1 MEYTLRLYEQKNCLK
16 VVFLVNSCNIF
27 PIFNQIYDE
36 MKRSIK
42 FLPEIK
48 QEELKKIVEAILK
61 TCKDVEKIILF
72 GSYARGDYKEAKDL
86 KENRR
91 TGHISD
97 YDVLIVTEQKKS
109 TDKFASWN
117 KAEKLKLTAP
127 VRVIAHDIENLNIN
141 LAEGQYF
148 FTDIKK
154 EGIALFDSKKYKL
167 ANKRK
172 LKPKEKQRIA
182 QDHFSSWFKSAKTFF
197 NQYENAVTMGDF
209 KNASFQLHQSV
220 ESSYKAILLV
230 FTNYNPNEHFLWM
243 LGQRTSKY
251 HPDLKTLFPKKNQK
265 DKDRFKLLDD
275 AYIGGRYDPDFKIS
289 KQDLA
294 ILAKDVKKLLA
305 LTEIV
310 CQRKIQNL
318 IEEK

>member
-1 MEYTLRLYEQKNCLK
+1 MKKSLK
-16 VVFLVNSCNIF
+16 H
-27 PIFNQIYDE
+27 
-36 MKRSIK
+36 
-42 FLPEIK
+42 LPESK
-48 QEELKKIVEAILK
+48 REELQKIVAAIQK
-61 TCKDVEKIILF
+61 SCKDVEKIILF

-86 KENRR
+86 KEGRR

-97 YDVLIVTEQKKS
+97 YDVLVVTEKKKS

-117 KAEKLKLTAP
+117 RTEKLKLTAP
-127 VRVIAHDIENLNIN
+127 VRVIAHDIESLNIN

-154 EGIALFDSKKYKL
+154 EGITLFDSKKYKL

-197 NQYENAVTMGDF
+197 SQYENAVKMSDY
-209 KNASFQLHQSV
+209 KNAAFQLHQSV
-220 ESSYKAILLV
+220 ESSYKTILLV
-230 FTNYNPNEHFLWM
+230 FTNYNPNEHFLWL
-243 LGQRTSKY
+243 LGQRTGKY
-251 HPDLKTLFPKKNQK
+251 HPDLKALFPKKNQK

-275 AYIGGRYDPDFKIS
+275 AYIGGRYDPDFRIS
-289 KQDLA
+289 KQDLV
-294 ILAKDVKKLLA
+294 ILAKDVKKLLE
-305 LTEIV
+305 LTEEI
-310 CQRKIQNL
+310 CRQKIQSL

>member
-1 MEYTLRLYEQKNCLK
+1 MKKSLK
-16 VVFLVNSCNIF
+16 
-27 PIFNQIYDE
+27 Y
-36 MKRSIK
+36 
-42 FLPEIK
+42 LPESK
-48 QEELKKIVEAILK
+48 QNELQKIISAIQK

-86 KENRR
+86 KDDRR

-97 YDVLIVTEQKKS
+97 YDILVVTEKKKS
-109 TDKFASWN
+109 TDKFSSWN
-117 KAEKLKLTAP
+117 KTEKLKLTAP
-127 VRVIAHDIENLNIN
+127 VRAIAHDIESLNIN

-154 EGIALFDSKKYKL
+154 EGISLFDSKKYKL

-182 QDHFSSWFKSAKTFF
+182 QDHFEEWFRSAVNFF
-197 NQYENAVTMGDF
+197 DAFELMMSKEQY
-209 KNASFQLHQSV
+209 KNAAFQLHQV
-220 ESSYKAILLV
+220 AESCYKTILLV

-243 LGQRTSKY
+243 LGQRSAKY

-275 AYIGGRYDPDFKIS
+275 AYIGGRYDPDFRIS
-289 KQDLA
+289 KRDLE
-294 ILAKDVKKLLA
+294 ILAKDVKKLLE
-305 LTEIV
+305 LTEEI
-310 CQRKIQNL
+310 CEQKIQSL
-318 IEEK
+318 IEKK